1 MDNFYFQN
9 PCKIIF
15 GKNTILKIGPE
26 IKKYGYSK
34 VLLIAG
40 QGSIKKNRVYDQTIK
55 SLKEAKI
62 EWVEVWGVQP
72 NPVLSKVRE
81 AIRLAWKE
89 KPEAILAVGG
99 GSVIDSAKAV
109 SAGYYLDD
117 IWQAFEGKVQIEKA
131 LPIFTILTLSATASE
146 MNQWAVISNEQER
159 KKWAIG
165 AGCLIPQVSII
176 DPSVQTTLPWHQT
189 VNGAIDGLSHLMENY
204 FLGRDEETSMAL
216 CEALMRSIIISTD
229 QLQRAPED
237 YNARSNLVWA
247 ITMAHNG
254 VSAIGLKGGDW
265 SAHRIEHGI
274 SAIHPEVAHGEGLAV
289 VFPAWILYMHKSN
302 PKTFQR
308 WAETVWEARNVFSA
322 VKKMRTKYRKWRAP
336 IWLNDLKIN
345 QKEIKQIVKNVM
357 QFKNLGVLKRL
368 TKKDVEE
375 ILKLARAVE

>member
-9 PCKIIF
+9 PCRVIF
-15 GKNTILKIGPE
+15 GKNTISKIGTAL
-26 IKKYGYSK
+26 KKDGYNK
-34 VLLIAG
+34 VLLLAG

-55 SLKEAKI
+55 SLKDARIK
-62 EWVEVWGVQP
+62 WVEVWGVQP

-81 AIRLAWKE
+81 AISLAWKE
-89 KPEAILAVGG
+89 KPEAILAIGG
-99 GSVIDSAKAV
+99 GSVIDTAKAV

-117 IWQAFEGKVQIEKA
+117 IWEAFEGKVKVEKA

-146 MNQWAVISNEQER
+146 MNQWAVITNEAEQ

-165 AGCLIPQVSII
+165 ADCLIPQVSII
-176 DPSVQTTLPWHQT
+176 DPSVQISLPWSQT

-204 FLGRDEETSMAL
+204 FLGRDEETSMAI

-229 QLQRAPED
+229 QLQRAPRD

-274 SAIHPEVAHGEGLAV
+274 SAIHPEVAHGQGLAV
-289 VFPAWILYMHKSN
+289 VFPAWILYMRKYN

-308 WAETVWEARNVFSA
+308 WAEAVWGARNVFSA

-345 QKEIKQIVKNVM
+345 QKEIKQIVENVL
-357 QFKNLGVLKRL
+357 QFKNLGALKRL
-368 TKKDVEE
+368 TKKDVEA
-375 ILKLARAVE
+375 ILRLTIALE